1 MPVSRRKVGAE
12 ILKKG
17 GQYIT
22 EAVKLSIATRTN
34 PPTNLRGP
42 SGVPLI
48 EKALNIVLDPV
59 KGTSVLAV

>member
-1 MPVSRRKVGAE
+1 VGVE

-34 PPTNLRGP
+34 IPTNLGGP
-42 SGVPLI
+42 RGVPLI
-48 EKALNIVLDPV
+48 EKAFDVALDPV
-59 KGTSVLAV
+59 TGTSVLAG